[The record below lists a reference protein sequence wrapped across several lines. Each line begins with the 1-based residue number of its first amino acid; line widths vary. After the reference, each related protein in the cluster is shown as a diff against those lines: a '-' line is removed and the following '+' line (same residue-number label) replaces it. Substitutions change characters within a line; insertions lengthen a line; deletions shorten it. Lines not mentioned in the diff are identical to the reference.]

1 MDGRFQRASW
11 AARAEG
17 AHRAPLRLDPP
28 LSRDTDTMVASLFRA
43 VGLSFKDVGFMKFN
57 LWSPPMAAAAHYSL
71 IMYLKSPISTTVLE
85 KMPVSVDKVRCPLA

>member
-1 MDGRFQRASW
+1 MGGFN
-11 AARAEG
+11 
-17 AHRAPLRLDPP
+17 APLGPRARKALIGHLFAWTPP
-28 LSRDTDTMVASLFRA
+28 SRGDTDTMVASLFRA

-85 KMPVSVDKVRCPLA
+85 KLPVSVDKVRCPLA

>member
-11 AARAEG
+11 PRARKALIG
-17 AHRAPLRLDPP
+17 HLFAWTPP
-28 LSRDTDTMVASLFRA
+28 SRGDTDTMVASLFRA

>member
-1 MDGRFQRASW
+1 
-11 AARAEG
+11 
-17 AHRAPLRLDPP
+17 
-28 LSRDTDTMVASLFRA
+28 MVASLFRA

-85 KMPVSVDKVRCPLA
+85 KLPVSVDKVRAARSRESEPETGANFCRGRQLTQT